1 MNVNIQ
7 LEIIA
12 RTECGP
18 VRSGNED
25 TILVAR
31 WAVLFSTQSFVH
43 YGVVNPDDEAVLLVV
58 ADGIGDVIPEEV
70 LECFIAA
77 LPLLK
82 QSENIS
88 DALSDVV
95 EQANS
100 IAFPILSRPENHFW
114 GATMTGA
121 FFHKGEVFLA
131 QVGDTRGYLFRAGK
145 LHQVTTDQTYV
156 EALRREGKITGME
169 GPKIPFQALQGVIL
183 QAIGATPYIFPDV
196 TSVALQRNDIIL
208 LCSDG
213 LWKLVEDSEIAAAL
227 DTSRDLQDMH
237 ANLFELL
244 EKKVHH
250 DNASVILARVT
261 GADLPPPIEG
271 ELRFEIV
278 RDVKP
283 YPFPY
288 YPPLD
293 ILPKPE

>member
-1 MNVNIQ
+1 LNIQ

-18 VRSGNED
+18 VRGGNED
-25 TILVAR
+25 TVLVAR
-31 WAVLFSTQSFVH
+31 WAVLFSTPSFVH
-43 YGVVNPDDEAVLLVV
+43 YEAVNPEDEAILLVV
-58 ADGIGDVIPEEV
+58 TDGCGDAIPDEV
-70 LECFIAA
+70 LECFAVA
-77 LPLLK
+77 LPSLK
-82 QSENIS
+82 QAEQIA

-95 EQANS
+95 EQANLL
-100 IAFPILSRPENHFW
+100 ACPILRRPENHFW
-114 GATMTGA
+114 GATLTAA
-121 FFHKGEVFLA
+121 FFQEGEVYFA

-145 LHQVTTDQTYV
+145 LHPVTTDQTYV
-156 EALRREGKITGME
+156 EVLRREGKITLKE
-169 GPKIPFQALQGVIL
+169 AETHPLRNVIL
-183 QAIGATPYIFPDV
+183 QSIGTTPHIFPGV
-196 TSVALQRNDIIL
+196 TSVALQHNDIIL

-227 DTSRDLQDMH
+227 GTSSNLQDMH

-244 EKKVHH
+244 EKKAHH

-261 GADLPPPIEG
+261 GDDLPPPIED

-293 ILPKPE
+293 NLPKSK

>member
-1 MNVNIQ
+1 MNIQ

-18 VRSGNED
+18 VRGGNED
-25 TILVAR
+25 TVVVAR

-58 ADGIGDVIPEEV
+58 ADGSGDVIPEEV

-82 QSENIS
+82 QSENVS
-88 DALSDVV
+88 DALSDIV

-100 IAFPILSRPENHFW
+100 IAFPTMSRPENHFW
-114 GATMTGA
+114 GATMTVA

-156 EALRREGKITGME
+156 EALRREGKITEME
-169 GPKIPFQALQGVIL
+169 APKIPFQALQNVIL
-183 QAIGATPYIFPDV
+183 EAIGATPNIFPGV
-196 TSVALQRNDIIL
+196 TSVALRRNDIIL

-227 DTSRDLQDMH
+227 GTSSTLQDMH

-244 EKKVHH
+244 EKKAHH
-250 DNASVILARVT
+250 DNVSVILARVT
-261 GADLPPPIEG
+261 GEDLPPPIEG

-278 RDVKP
+278 RETKS
-283 YPFPY
+283 YPFPDY
-288 YPPLD
+288 GPLN
-293 ILPKPE
+293 IFPNPVS

>member
-1 MNVNIQ
+1 MSIQ

-12 RTECGP
+12 RTECGS
-18 VRSGNED
+18 VRGGNED
-25 TILVAR
+25 TVVVAR

-58 ADGIGDVIPEEV
+58 ADGSGDVIPEEV

-88 DALSDVV
+88 DALSDIV

-114 GATMTGA
+114 GATMTAA

-131 QVGDTRGYLFRAGK
+131 QVGDTRGYLFRGGK

-156 EALRREGKITGME
+156 EVLRREGKITLNE
-169 GPKIPFQALQGVIL
+169 AETHPLRSVIL
-183 QAIGATPYIFPDV
+183 QSIGTTPNIFPGV

-227 DTSRDLQDMH
+227 ASANNLQE
-237 ANLFELL
+237 ALAALFEHLG
-244 EKKVHH
+244 KTAFH
-250 DNASVILARVT
+250 DNASVILVRVT
-261 GADLPPPIEG
+261 GDDLPPPIEG
-271 ELRFEIV
+271 GLRFEIV

-293 ILPKPE
+293 NLPKLK